1 AHIDVAL
8 LRFVANEVPR
18 DSPSRRAGSRVLRR
32 SGAGTSIARRG
43 RAGPRVLRRG
53 GAGTSVAGVGQQF
66 ARPEPTQTLGQSE
79 DPFDVDDDPLL
90 DPLGGVGSGV
100 HSWIRPPTETTC
112 RCSS

>member
-1 AHIDVAL
+1 AVGHAGPPAAPTGRAAL
-8 LRFVANEVPR
+8 
-18 DSPSRRAGSRVLRR
+18 RVLRR
-32 SGAGTSIARRG
+32 GGAGTSIAGRG
-43 RAGPRVLRRG
+43 GAGPRVLRRG

-66 ARPEPTQTLGQSE
+66 ARPEPTPTLGQSE

-90 DPLGGVGSGV
+90 DPLGGFGSGV